1 MRRRTH
7 YLPLA
12 EVAAGMILA
21 TPVQAAVSGQL
32 RFSLPASHTL
42 TPDNLH
48 QLAAYQVEFV
58 FVDLPDD
65 RSDQEVAVDAA
76 LAARRTM
83 EIFSGADLSDPAM
96 AALFDQILTY
106 RSK

>member
-12 EVAAGMILA
+12 EVEAGMVLA
-21 TPVQAAVSGQL
+21 IPVQVVISGQL
-32 RFSLPASHTL
+32 RFSLPATHTL
-42 TPDNLH
+42 TSDNLR
-48 QLAAYQVEFV
+48 QLAAHRAEFV
-58 FVDLPDD
+58 FVDLPDE
-65 RSDQEVAVDAA
+65 RSDQEVAVDSA
-76 LAARRTM
+76 LSARRTM